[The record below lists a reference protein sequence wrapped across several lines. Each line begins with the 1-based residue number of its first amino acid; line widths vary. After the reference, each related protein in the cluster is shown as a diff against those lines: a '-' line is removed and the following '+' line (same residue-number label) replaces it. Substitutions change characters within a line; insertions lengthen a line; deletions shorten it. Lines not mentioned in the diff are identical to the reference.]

1 MKIEL
6 IPAFTK
12 IPSKAK
18 HFDILARMTAPALK
32 KKSKRPSLN
41 LGLALDQSGSMST
54 GDAFG
59 QAKQAALSLLSQLE
73 PTDRISVVLYN
84 GVARVILPSCPVT
97 EARIR
102 LPDLLANEQAGGSTA
117 LHAGWLTA
125 AQQVAPYANEYGISR
140 VLLLS
145 DGQATDGKRD
155 PAELKEES
163 HQLLAAGIST
173 GTYGL
178 GMYFNELLMTE
189 LAAGGPA
196 RFAQDADQLAPYFMA
211 DFSLLSQT
219 VAPKVELHVDA
230 TDGDGKSIDVDIL
243 NGYTR
248 GGDGYW
254 RLPAAVAGAETW
266 AALRLDLSGV
276 QSNKKICVKA
286 SWKWVD
292 TKGSEHQAEETINIS
307 SGKGKPNEVAS
318 ERCAEAMAAKM
329 AKEAAAAARMGD
341 FAAAGH
347 TIGLMR
353 GLSASN
359 AYINSVSDNLDRLV
373 AAGDAT
379 SLAKEA
385 LYSSTTMSSRVAEA
399 GECASFLDADRFG
412 LRKAVQGKHDEANKD
427 KSEDRHH
434 D

>member
-1 MKIEL
+1 MKIQTL
-6 IPAFTK
+6 PSNTK
-12 IPSKAK
+12 IAAK
-18 HFDILARMTAPALK
+18 SDHLDVLARMTAPAIK
-32 KKSKRPSLN
+32 KQIKRPSLN
-41 LGLALDQSGSMST
+41 LGLALDQSGSMCT

-73 PTDRISVVLYN
+73 PTDRIAVVLYN
-84 GVARVILPSCPVT
+84 GLPRVVLPSCPVA

-102 LPDLLANEQAGGSTA
+102 LPALLANERAGGSTA

-125 AQQVAPYANEYGISR
+125 AQQIAPHVNEYGISR

-145 DGQATDGKRD
+145 DGQATDGKCD
-155 PAELKEES
+155 PLELKEEA
-163 HQLLAAGIST
+163 HQLLTAGIST

-178 GMYFNELLMTE
+178 GMYFNEVLMTE

-219 VAPKVELHVDA
+219 VAPKVLLAVSAQTKEGKAIEVEL
-230 TDGDGKSIDVDIL
+230 L
-243 NGYTR
+243 NGYTQ
-248 GGDGYW
+248 DASGYW
-254 RLPAAVAGAETW
+254 RLPPAVAQAETW
-266 AALRLDLSGV
+266 AAIRLGLGDMGITKGV
-276 QSNKKICVKA
+276 VVNA
-286 SWKWVD
+286 TWKWTDIQGVEHEYCD
-292 TKGSEHQAEETINIS
+292 TLNLGV
-307 SGKGKPNEVAS
+307 GKGKVNEVAV

-373 AAGDAT
+373 SMKDSVG
-379 SLAKEA
+379 LAKEA
-385 LYSSTTMSSRVAEA
+385 LYSSNTMSTRVAEA
-399 GECASFLDADRFG
+399 GECTTSLSSDRFG
-412 LRKAVQGKHDEANKD
+412 LRKAVQGKHDAAKD
-427 KSEDRHH
+427 NDAKEQRS
-434 D
+434 